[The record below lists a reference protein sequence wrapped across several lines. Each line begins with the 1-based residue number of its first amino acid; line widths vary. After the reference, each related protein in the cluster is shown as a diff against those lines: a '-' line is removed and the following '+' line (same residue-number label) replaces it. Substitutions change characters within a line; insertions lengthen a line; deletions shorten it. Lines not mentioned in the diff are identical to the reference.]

1 MFEFLEQMSGM
12 EYMYVIMM
20 VAGGT
25 IFFIRLFLMFFTGI
39 DADPSD
45 AETSIADSSET
56 ALRYI
61 SLQSISSFGLIGGLF
76 GFWAERTFHNSVISV
91 LITLAAGA
99 VMVLIMARLTAFM
112 LKLQNRG
119 NIKISN
125 SVGKDGKVYLTLQK
139 DGTGQVEF
147 SMQGRRLYYSAV
159 SENGEVIPTG
169 TRVRIVRVTD
179 DSVLVVVPLT
189 ADGAEEKGTPAG
201 GR

>member
-1 MFEFLEQMSGM
+1 
-12 EYMYVIMM
+12 
-20 VAGGT
+20 
-25 IFFIRLFLMFFTGI
+25 
-39 DADPSD
+39 
-45 AETSIADSSET
+45 
-56 ALRYI
+56 
-61 SLQSISSFGLIGGLF
+61 
-76 GFWAERTFHNSVISV
+76 
-91 LITLAAGA
+91 
-99 VMVLIMARLTAFM
+99 M